1 MAAMIRVDA
10 PTISVIVGEGGS
22 GGALAFAVADRL
34 LMQERAI
41 YSVIAPEG
49 AAAILYRDASRAPEL
64 ADQLK
69 ITAQE
74 VRKLGISDGTITEP
88 KGGAKADPAAAARRV
103 KICHP
108 RSPRR
113 AEPDGPGQAPVNPV
127 SPLPLNRHKVSD
139 RVETRA
145 IIGPGR
151 ADRHTTATPAPQN
164 RTRTGR
170 DRSYR
175 DM

>member
-1 MAAMIRVDA
+1 MRRR
-10 PTISVIVGEGGS
+10 SRVIVGEGGS
-22 GGALAFAVADRL
+22 GGALAFAVADRV

-103 KICHP
+103 KTAILDHL
-108 RSPRR
+108 
-113 AEPDGPGQAPVNPV
+113 AE
-127 SPLPLNRHKVSD
+127 LNRMD
-139 RVETRA
+139 RDKRRSTRYHRYRS
-145 IIGPGR
+145 IG
-151 ADRHTTATPAPQN
+151 
-164 RTRTGR
+164 TRYLTELKPER
-170 DRSYR
+170 
-175 DM
+175 